1 MRENQLTEKALSS
14 GRAIKEFVRKISIS
28 TQTAWYS
35 LLLITLLWFSVL
47 MIRITL
53 RYIPYSSTAAFLQIK
68 QTEVETLGWY
78 LPVFYLHVYSAVFTL
93 PAGFTQFRKSLLKN
107 RPRLHRQLGWLYGGT
122 VLFLAAPTGLLM
134 GFVANGGPVAE
145 AFFITLSIFWWA
157 ATALAISTARK
168 KDFKAHRAWMIRSYA
183 LALSA
188 ITLRL
193 WKLIL
198 VKAFAP
204 PPMDVYVIV
213 SGLGWVP
220 NWLVAEWLIF
230 RHNRKAR
237 QARF

>member
-1 MRENQLTEKALSS
+1 M
-14 GRAIKEFVRKISIS
+14 RKISIT

-107 RPRLHRQLGWLYGGT
+107 RLRLHRQLGWLYAGT

-134 GFVANGGPVAE
+134 GLVANGGPVAE

-220 NWLVAEWLIF
+220 NWLVAEWLIL
-230 RHNRKAR
+230 RYNRKGR